1 MKKIFK
7 SIEDKFPKLG
17 LVIAWNQP
25 MLKSGDEYIFGAS
38 AATNH
43 ILIAPWDQKVLK
55 EFAPYF
61 AEYRVN
67 KKTIALP
74 NDWPVDEKILQ
85 KMIKASI
92 KK

>member
-1 MKKIFK
+1 
-7 SIEDKFPKLG
+7 
-17 LVIAWNQP
+17 
-25 MLKSGDEYIFGAS
+25 MLKNGDEYIFGAS

-43 ILIAPWDQKVLK
+43 ILIAPWDQQVMK
-55 EFAPYF
+55 EFTPYF

-74 NDWPVDEKILQ
+74 NDWPVDEKVLQ

>member
-1 MKKIFK
+1 
-7 SIEDKFPKLG
+7 
-17 LVIAWNQP
+17 
-25 MLKSGDEYIFGAS
+25 MLKIGDTYIFGVS

-43 ILIAPWDQKVLK
+43 INIAPWDQDVLK
-55 EFAPYF
+55 EFTQYF
-61 AEYRVN
+61 AEYRVT

-74 NDWPVDEKILQ
+74 NDWVVDEKILQ

>member
-7 SIEDKFPKLG
+7 AIQDKFPKLD

-25 MLKSGDEYIFGAS
+25 ILKNGDQYIFGAS

-43 ILIAPWDQKVLK
+43 ILIAPWDQRVLK
-55 EFAPYF
+55 EFSPYF

-74 NDWPVDEKILQ
+74 NDWAVDEKILQ
-85 KMIKASI
+85 KMVKASI
-92 KK
+92 K